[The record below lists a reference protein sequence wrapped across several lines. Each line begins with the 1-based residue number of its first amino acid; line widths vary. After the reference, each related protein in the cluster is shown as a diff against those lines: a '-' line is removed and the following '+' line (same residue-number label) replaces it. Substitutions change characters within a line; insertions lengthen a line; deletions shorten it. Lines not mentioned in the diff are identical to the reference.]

1 MSHLSSLPVRVLR
14 PLQHLDIHSGLGITT
29 KLVRE
34 FRETIPHRLEFS
46 IIDFDF
52 AMIVPPNKNGK
63 HKLSSS
69 LAWMQE
75 YSALDVAQGEL
86 VYDPFK
92 YDVGVLGVMLC
103 EMLQVRF
110 CTHCLFPILN
120 LIF

>member
-1 MSHLSSLPVRVLR
+1 MVMNHLLSLPARVLR
-14 PLQHLDIHSGLGITT
+14 PLQHLNIHSSHGPIA
-29 KLVRE
+29 KL
-34 FRETIPHRLEFS
+34 FPDSRETIPHRLEIS

-52 AMIVPPNKNGK
+52 AMIVPTNKNGK
-63 HKLSSS
+63 HRLSSS

-103 EMLQVRF
+103 EMLQVSSLYF
-110 CTHCLFPILN
+110 SM
-120 LIF
+120 